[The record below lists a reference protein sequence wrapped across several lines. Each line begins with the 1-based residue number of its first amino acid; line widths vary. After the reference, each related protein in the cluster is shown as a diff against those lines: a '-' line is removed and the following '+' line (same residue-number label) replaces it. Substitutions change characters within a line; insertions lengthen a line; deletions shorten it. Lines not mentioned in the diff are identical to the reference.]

1 MNTNTTLVMFAIIA
15 AFGLV
20 VLPITQQAHAA
31 HPLQACKPPFHAEK
45 SPCAKGPP
53 S

>member
-1 MNTNTTLVMFAIIA
+1 MFAIIA

-20 VLPITQQAHAA
+20 VLPITQQVHATRQ
-31 HPLQACKPPFHAEK
+31 LQACKPPIHPEK
-45 SPCAKGPP
+45 SPCAKEPP